1 MRLRLDWFGE
11 VITRKA
17 QKEHNGLEY
26 GYRVILDVD
35 QSTHS
40 SMKLA
45 LNAYSTEENSV
56 VGAWELLERS
66 TVPSRVSRSGRALTS
81 NVRHKELSA

>member
-56 VGAWELLERS
+56 V
-66 TVPSRVSRSGRALTS
+66 
-81 NVRHKELSA
+81 